1 MRRITAGICLVAG
14 VVSSGISPALGQDA
28 APAESALVVDQ
39 STLPDAIDL
48 KGARP
53 KADSSVLPPAVD
65 ALPASLEPLVA
76 PPSLALPDA
85 PSQVRVRE
93 LRPLTLE
100 EAIQLAEFNSPQLK
114 AAASQVDQAKSALRA
129 AISAWYPTVDLSA
142 SAEYFKSYSYRN
154 PDFVSDRVIRNPTVE
169 NTSTSGGGI
178 TGLETSMGE
187 ITPLEEITGSDPTT
201 GETSSTTA
209 EETTGPNTR
218 DGYNERYG
226 RQWRTNVSLQ
236 LSWDLINPARVPQ
249 IAAAR
254 DRFERS
260 GEAYLIALRDLRLEA
275 QTAYFELQRA
285 DEGVRIGQASVKAS
299 LVSYRDAR
307 ARFNAGVNTKLEV
320 LEAETQLARDRN
332 TLTTNLRLQDEQRR
346 NLARVLDLPQ
356 DVTPT
361 AATPARPLGLWEPS
375 LQESIVAA
383 YNYREELD
391 QLILDISINNSQAN
405 ASLAAV
411 QPVLRFVNSTT
422 ASRSEGQIGQ
432 TSLSEID
439 MGDFTYGWD
448 NSTALRANWRLFD
461 GGRARAE
468 YRRFKQAA
476 EQSRFDF
483 ANRRNRIRL
492 EVEQSFFGL
501 RAAIQSIDTTA
512 IEVLSSKESL
522 RLSQLRVQA
531 GVGVQR
537 EVVNNQR
544 DVTQAELKYAR
555 AISDYNTNLAR
566 LQRRSGLD
574 ALVACNAVS
583 LPASKPEFEQ
593 SLIPIEPT
601 PLKTACPPVATA
613 GSLMNQNQDSPVQP
627 LW

>member
-1 MRRITAGICLVAG
+1 MRRITAGLCLVAG
-14 VVSSGISPALGQDA
+14 VVSTVIQPALSEDA
-28 APAESALVVDQ
+28 VQAESALVDQ
-39 STLPDAIDL
+39 ATLPNAIDL

-53 KADSSVLPPAVD
+53 KADPSVIAPAVDVLPPPL
-65 ALPASLEPLVA
+65 LPLSA

-85 PSQVRVRE
+85 PAQVRIGE

-100 EAIQLAEFNSPQLK
+100 EALQLAEFNSPKLK

-129 AISAWYPTVDLSA
+129 AIAAWYPTVDLTA
-142 SAEYFKSYSYRN
+142 SGLPEYFKSYSYQN
-154 PDFVSDRVIRNPTVE
+154 PDFVPDRIVRKPTGQF
-169 NTSTSGGGI
+169 NDD
-178 TGLETSMGE
+178 TG
-187 ITPLEEITGSDPTT
+187 EEITRPV
-201 GETSSTTA
+201 
-209 EETTGPNTR
+209 TR

-226 RQWRTNVSLQ
+226 REWRLNVNLKV
-236 LSWDLINPARVPQ
+236 SWDLINPARVPQ

-254 DRFERS
+254 DQFERAGDS
-260 GEAYLIALRDLRLEA
+260 YLIALRDLRLEA
-275 QTAYFELQRA
+275 ATAYFDLQEA

-299 LVSYRDAR
+299 LVSLRDAR

-332 TLTTNLRLQDEQRR
+332 LLTTNLGQQAVSRR
-346 NLARVLDLPQ
+346 NLAVVLDLPQ

-411 QPVLRFVNSTT
+411 QPVLSFVNSTT
-422 ASRSEGQIGQ
+422 TTRTQGQLRQ
-432 TSLSEID
+432 PSSDID
-439 MGDFTYGWD
+439 MGNFTYGLT
-448 NSTALRANWRLFD
+448 NSAALTASWRLFD

-468 YRRFKQAA
+468 YRRSKQAA
-476 EQSRFDF
+476 DESRFNF
-483 ANRRNRIRL
+483 ARTRDQIRL
-492 EVEQSFFGL
+492 EVEQSFYNL
-501 RAAIQSIDTTA
+501 RTAIQSIDTA
-512 IEVLSSKESL
+512 SSEVLSSRETL

-531 GVGVQR
+531 GVSTQR
-537 EVVNNQR
+537 EVVDSQR
-544 DVTQAELKYAR
+544 DLTQAEIRYAS
-555 AISDYNTNLAR
+555 AIRDYNTSLAQ
-566 LQRRSGLD
+566 LQRRTGLD

-583 LPASKPEFEQ
+583 LPATKPEPNQQ
-593 SLIPIEPT
+593 SIPIEPT
-601 PLKTACPPVATA
+601 PLKSACPA
-613 GSLMNQNQDSPVQP
+613 GVTTGSSVNQTDGSPVQP

>member
-14 VVSSGISPALGQDA
+14 VVSTGVPPALSEDA
-28 APAESALVVDQ
+28 VQAESALVDQ
-39 STLPDAIDL
+39 VTLPNAIEL

-53 KADSSVLPPAVD
+53 KADASVIAPAVD
-65 ALPASLEPLVA
+65 ALPPSLLPLSA
-76 PPSLALPDA
+76 PPSLALPDVPA
-85 PSQVRVRE
+85 RVRIHE

-100 EAIQLAEFNSPQLK
+100 EALQLAEFNSPKLK

-129 AISAWYPTVDLSA
+129 AIAAWYPTVDLTA
-142 SAEYFKSYSYRN
+142 SGLPEYFKSYSYQN
-154 PDFVSDRVIRNPTVE
+154 PDFVPDRIVRKPTGQF
-169 NTSTSGGGI
+169 NDD
-178 TGLETSMGE
+178 TG
-187 ITPLEEITGSDPTT
+187 EEISQPV
-201 GETSSTTA
+201 
-209 EETTGPNTR
+209 TR

-226 RQWRTNVSLQ
+226 REWRLNVNLKV
-236 LSWDLINPARVPQ
+236 SWDLINPARVPQ

-254 DRFERS
+254 DQFERAGDS
-260 GEAYLIALRDLRLEA
+260 YLIALRDLRLEA
-275 QTAYFELQRA
+275 ATAYFDLQED

-299 LVSYRDAR
+299 LVSLRDAR

-332 TLTTNLRLQDEQRR
+332 LLTTNLGQQAVSRR
-346 NLARVLDLPQ
+346 NLAVVLDLPQ

-411 QPVLRFVNSTT
+411 QPVLSFVNSTT
-422 ASRSEGQIGQ
+422 TTRTQGQLKQ
-432 TSLSEID
+432 PSSDID
-439 MGDFTYGWD
+439 MGNFTYGLT
-448 NSTALRANWRLFD
+448 NSAALTASWRLFD

-468 YRRFKQAA
+468 YRRSKQAA
-476 EQSRFDF
+476 DESRFNF
-483 ANRRNRIRL
+483 ARTRDQIRL
-492 EVEQSFFGL
+492 EVEQSFYNL
-501 RAAIQSIDTTA
+501 RTAIQSIDTA
-512 IEVLSSKESL
+512 SSEVLSSRETL

-531 GVGVQR
+531 GVSTQR
-537 EVVNNQR
+537 EVVDSQR
-544 DVTQAELKYAR
+544 DLTQAEIRYAS
-555 AISDYNTNLAR
+555 AIRDYNTSLAQ
-566 LQRRSGLD
+566 LQRRTGLD

-583 LPASKPEFEQ
+583 LPATKPEPNQQ
-593 SLIPIEPT
+593 SIPIEPT
-601 PLKTACPPVATA
+601 PLKSACPA
-613 GSLMNQNQDSPVQP
+613 GVTTGSSLNQTDGSPVQP

>member
-14 VVSSGISPALGQDA
+14 VVSTGVPPALSEEALQ
-28 APAESALVVDQ
+28 AESALLDQ
-39 STLPDAIDL
+39 TTLPNAIEL

-53 KADSSVLPPAVD
+53 KADPSVVAPAVDVLPP
-65 ALPASLEPLVA
+65 SLVPLSA

-85 PSQVRVRE
+85 PSQVRIHE

-100 EAIQLAEFNSPQLK
+100 ETLQLAEFNSPTLK

-129 AISAWYPTVDLSA
+129 AIASWYPTVDLSA
-142 SAEYFKSYSYRN
+142 SGLPEYFKSYSYRN
-154 PDFVSDRVIRNPTVE
+154 PDFVPDRVVQKPSPRVNP
-169 NTSTSGGGI
+169 I
-178 TGLETSMGE
+178 TG
-187 ITPLEEITGSDPTT
+187 
-201 GETSSTTA
+201 
-209 EETTGPNTR
+209 EETTVNPNTGEEYTRPVTR
-218 DGYNERYG
+218 DGFNERYG
-226 RQWRTNVSLQ
+226 REWRVNVSLQ
-236 LSWDLINPARVPQ
+236 VSWDLINPARVPE

-254 DRFERS
+254 DRFERAGDS
-260 GEAYLIALRDLRLEA
+260 YLIALRDLRLQA
-275 QTAYFELQRA
+275 QTAYFELQEA

-332 TLTTNLRLQDEQRR
+332 TLTRNLGKQDVSRR
-346 NLARVLDLPQ
+346 NLASLLDLPQ

-361 AATPARPLGLWEPS
+361 AATPARPLGLWQPS

-405 ASLAAV
+405 AALAAV

-422 ASRSEGQIGQ
+422 ASRTEGQANQ
-432 TSLSEID
+432 TSLSDID
-439 MGDFTYGWD
+439 MGDFRYGFQ
-448 NSTALRANWRLFD
+448 NSTALTASWRLFD
-461 GGRARAE
+461 GGRARAN
-468 YRRFKQAA
+468 YRRSKQAA
-476 EQSRFDF
+476 EQSAFEF
-483 ANRRNRIRL
+483 ANTRDQIRFQ
-492 EVEQSFFGL
+492 VEESFFNL
-501 RAAIQSIDTTA
+501 RSAIQTIDTTA
-512 IEVLSSKESL
+512 TEVLSSRESL
-522 RLSQLRVQA
+522 RLSNLRVQA
-531 GVGVQR
+531 GVSTQR

-544 DVTQAELKYAR
+544 DLTQAELTYAQ
-555 AISDYNTNLAR
+555 AIRQYNTSLAR
-566 LQRRSGLD
+566 LQRRTGLD

-583 LPASKPEFEQ
+583 LPATKPELDQ

-601 PLKTACPPVATA
+601 PLKSACPSVAST
-613 GSLMNQNQDSPVQP
+613 GSSGSSVDQTEGSPVQP

>member
-1 MRRITAGICLVAG
+1 MRRFTAGLCLIAG
-14 VVSSGISPALGQDA
+14 VATTGVPPALSDDTVQV
-28 APAESALVVDQ
+28 ESALIDQ
-39 STLPDAIDL
+39 AILPDAIDL

-53 KADSSVLPPAVD
+53 KADPSVIAPAVD

-85 PSQVRVRE
+85 PSQVRIHE
-93 LRPLTLE
+93 LRPLTIE
-100 EAIQLAEFNSPQLK
+100 EALQLAEFNSPKLK

-129 AISAWYPTVDLSA
+129 AIAAWYPTVDLSA
-142 SAEYFKSYSYRN
+142 SGLPEYFKSYSYRN
-154 PDFVSDRVIRNPTVE
+154 PDFVPDRIVQKPTGQI
-169 NTSTSGGGI
+169 SPI
-178 TGLETSMGE
+178 TG
-187 ITPLEEITGSDPTT
+187 EEITRPV
-201 GETSSTTA
+201 
-209 EETTGPNTR
+209 TR
-218 DGYNERYG
+218 DGYNESYG
-226 RQWRTNVSLQ
+226 REWRANVSLQ
-236 LSWDLINPARVPQ
+236 VSWDLINPARVPQ

-254 DRFERS
+254 DRFERA
-260 GEAYLIALRDLRLEA
+260 GAAYLIALRDLRLEA
-275 QTAYFELQRA
+275 QRAYFDLQRA
-285 DEGVRIGQASVKAS
+285 DAGVRIGQDSVKAS

-307 ARFNAGVNTKLEV
+307 ARFNAGVNTKVDV
-320 LEAETQLARDRN
+320 LEAETQLARDRD
-332 TLTTNLRLQDEQRR
+332 TLTTNLRDQNAQRR

-411 QPVLRFVNSTT
+411 QPVLRFVNSTS
-422 ASRSEGQIGQ
+422 ASRTEGQGGQ
-432 TSLSEID
+432 PFISDID
-439 MGDFTYGWD
+439 MGDFTYSVQ
-448 NSTALRANWRLFD
+448 NSTALRASWRLFD

-468 YRRFKQAA
+468 YRRSKLAA

-483 ANRRNRIRL
+483 ADLRDQIRFD
-492 EVEQSFFGL
+492 VEQSFFGL

-512 IEVLSSKESL
+512 TEVLSSKESL

-544 DVTQAELKYAR
+544 DLTQAELKYAR
-555 AISDYNTNLAR
+555 AINSYNSNLAL
-566 LQRRSGLD
+566 LQRRTGLD
-574 ALVACNAVS
+574 ALVACDAVS
-583 LPASKPEFEQ
+583 LPSTKPELEQ
-593 SLIPIEPT
+593 KAIPIEPT
-601 PLKTACPPVATA
+601 PLKTACPSAATA
-613 GSLMNQNQDSPVQP
+613 GSSVNQTEISPVQP

>member
-1 MRRITAGICLVAG
+1 MRRITAGLCLVAG
-14 VVSSGISPALGQDA
+14 VVSTVVPPALSEDA
-28 APAESALVVDQ
+28 VQAESALVDQ
-39 STLPDAIDL
+39 ATLPNAIDL

-53 KADSSVLPPAVD
+53 KADPSVIAPAVDVLPPPL
-65 ALPASLEPLVA
+65 LPLSA

-85 PSQVRVRE
+85 PAQVRIGE

-100 EAIQLAEFNSPQLK
+100 EALQLAEFNSPKLK

-129 AISAWYPTVDLSA
+129 AIAAWYPTVDLTA
-142 SAEYFKSYSYRN
+142 SGLPEYFKSYSYQN
-154 PDFVSDRVIRNPTVE
+154 PDFVPDRIVRKPTGQFNDV
-169 NTSTSGGGI
+169 
-178 TGLETSMGE
+178 TG
-187 ITPLEEITGSDPTT
+187 EEITRPV
-201 GETSSTTA
+201 
-209 EETTGPNTR
+209 TR

-226 RQWRTNVSLQ
+226 REWRLNVNLKV
-236 LSWDLINPARVPQ
+236 SWDLINPARVPQ

-254 DRFERS
+254 DQFERAGDS
-260 GEAYLIALRDLRLEA
+260 YLIALRDLRLEA
-275 QTAYFELQRA
+275 ATAYFDLQEA

-299 LVSYRDAR
+299 LVSLRDAR

-332 TLTTNLRLQDEQRR
+332 LLTTNLGQQAVSRR
-346 NLARVLDLPQ
+346 NLAVVLDLPQ

-411 QPVLRFVNSTT
+411 QPVLSFVNSTT
-422 ASRSEGQIGQ
+422 TTRTQGQLKQ
-432 TSLSEID
+432 PSSDID
-439 MGDFTYGWD
+439 MGNFTYGLT
-448 NSTALRANWRLFD
+448 NSAALTASWRLFD

-468 YRRFKQAA
+468 YRRSKQAA
-476 EQSRFDF
+476 DESRFNF
-483 ANRRNRIRL
+483 ARTRDQIRL
-492 EVEQSFFGL
+492 EVEQSFYNL
-501 RAAIQSIDTTA
+501 RTAIQSIDTA
-512 IEVLSSKESL
+512 SSEVLSSRETL

-531 GVGVQR
+531 GVSTQR
-537 EVVNNQR
+537 EVVDSQR
-544 DVTQAELKYAR
+544 DLTQAEIRYAS
-555 AISDYNTNLAR
+555 AIRDYNTSLAQ
-566 LQRRSGLD
+566 LQRRTGLD

-583 LPASKPEFEQ
+583 LPATKPEPNQQ
-593 SLIPIEPT
+593 SIPIEPT
-601 PLKTACPPVATA
+601 PLKSACPA
-613 GSLMNQNQDSPVQP
+613 GVTTGSSVNQTDGSPVQP

>member
-1 MRRITAGICLVAG
+1 MRRITAGLCLVAG
-14 VVSSGISPALGQDA
+14 VVSTGVPPALSEDA
-28 APAESALVVDQ
+28 VQAESALVDQ
-39 STLPDAIDL
+39 ATLPNAIDL

-53 KADSSVLPPAVD
+53 KADPSVIAPAVD
-65 ALPASLEPLVA
+65 DLPPPLLPLSA

-85 PSQVRVRE
+85 PAQVRIGE

-100 EAIQLAEFNSPQLK
+100 EALQLAEFNSPKLK

-129 AISAWYPTVDLSA
+129 AIAAWYPTVDLTA
-142 SAEYFKSYSYRN
+142 SGLPEYFKSYSYQN
-154 PDFVSDRVIRNPTVE
+154 PDFVPDRIVRKPTGQF
-169 NTSTSGGGI
+169 NDD
-178 TGLETSMGE
+178 TG
-187 ITPLEEITGSDPTT
+187 EEITRPV
-201 GETSSTTA
+201 
-209 EETTGPNTR
+209 TR

-226 RQWRTNVSLQ
+226 REWRLNVNLKV
-236 LSWDLINPARVPQ
+236 SWDLINPARVPQ

-254 DRFERS
+254 DQFERAGDS
-260 GEAYLIALRDLRLEA
+260 YLIALRDLRLEA
-275 QTAYFELQRA
+275 ATAYFDLQEA

-299 LVSYRDAR
+299 LVSLRDAR

-332 TLTTNLRLQDEQRR
+332 LLTTNLGQQAVSRR
-346 NLARVLDLPQ
+346 NLAVVLDLPQ

-411 QPVLRFVNSTT
+411 QPVLSFVNSTT
-422 ASRSEGQIGQ
+422 TTRTQGQLNQ
-432 TSLSEID
+432 PSSDID
-439 MGDFTYGWD
+439 MGNFTYGLT
-448 NSTALRANWRLFD
+448 NSAALTASWRLFD

-468 YRRFKQAA
+468 YRRSKQAA
-476 EQSRFDF
+476 DESRFNF
-483 ANRRNRIRL
+483 ARTRDQIRL
-492 EVEQSFFGL
+492 EVEQSFYNL
-501 RAAIQSIDTTA
+501 RTAIQSIDTA
-512 IEVLSSKESL
+512 SSEVLSSRETL

-531 GVGVQR
+531 GVSTQR
-537 EVVNNQR
+537 EVVDSQR
-544 DVTQAELKYAR
+544 DLTQAEIRYAS
-555 AISDYNTNLAR
+555 AIRDYNTSLAQ
-566 LQRRSGLD
+566 LQRRTGLD

-583 LPASKPEFEQ
+583 LPATKPEPNQQ
-593 SLIPIEPT
+593 SIPIEPT
-601 PLKTACPPVATA
+601 PLKSACPA
-613 GSLMNQNQDSPVQP
+613 GVTTGSSVNQTDGSPVQP

>member
-1 MRRITAGICLVAG
+1 MRRITAGLCLVAG
-14 VVSSGISPALGQDA
+14 VVSTGVPPALSEDA
-28 APAESALVVDQ
+28 VQAESALVDQ
-39 STLPDAIDL
+39 ATLPNAIDL

-53 KADSSVLPPAVD
+53 KADPSVIAPAVDVLPPPL
-65 ALPASLEPLVA
+65 LPLSA

-85 PSQVRVRE
+85 PAQVRIGE

-100 EAIQLAEFNSPQLK
+100 EALLLAEFNSPKLK

-129 AISAWYPTVDLSA
+129 AIAAWYPTVDLTA
-142 SAEYFKSYSYRN
+142 SGLPEYFKSYSYQN
-154 PDFVSDRVIRNPTVE
+154 PDFVPDRIVRKPTGQFNDV
-169 NTSTSGGGI
+169 
-178 TGLETSMGE
+178 TG
-187 ITPLEEITGSDPTT
+187 EEITRPV
-201 GETSSTTA
+201 
-209 EETTGPNTR
+209 TR

-226 RQWRTNVSLQ
+226 REWRLNVNLKV
-236 LSWDLINPARVPQ
+236 SWDLINPARVPQ

-254 DRFERS
+254 DQFERAGDS
-260 GEAYLIALRDLRLEA
+260 YLIALRDLRLEA
-275 QTAYFELQRA
+275 ATAYFDLQEA

-299 LVSYRDAR
+299 LVSLRDAR

-332 TLTTNLRLQDEQRR
+332 LLTTNLGQQAVSRR
-346 NLARVLDLPQ
+346 NLAVVLDLPQ

-411 QPVLRFVNSTT
+411 QPVLSFVNSTT
-422 ASRSEGQIGQ
+422 TTRTQGQLKQ
-432 TSLSEID
+432 PSSDID
-439 MGDFTYGWD
+439 MGNFTYGLT
-448 NSTALRANWRLFD
+448 NSAALTASWRLFD

-468 YRRFKQAA
+468 YRRSKQAA
-476 EQSRFDF
+476 DESRFNF
-483 ANRRNRIRL
+483 ARTRDQIRL
-492 EVEQSFFGL
+492 EVEQSFYNL
-501 RAAIQSIDTTA
+501 RTAIQSIDTA
-512 IEVLSSKESL
+512 SSEVLSSRETL

-531 GVGVQR
+531 GVSTQR
-537 EVVNNQR
+537 EVVDSQR
-544 DVTQAELKYAR
+544 DLTQAEIRYAS
-555 AISDYNTNLAR
+555 AIRDYNTSLAQ
-566 LQRRSGLD
+566 LQRRTGLD

-583 LPASKPEFEQ
+583 LPATKPEPNQQ
-593 SLIPIEPT
+593 SIPIEPT
-601 PLKTACPPVATA
+601 PLKSACPA
-613 GSLMNQNQDSPVQP
+613 GVTTGSSVNQTDVSPVQP

>member
-1 MRRITAGICLVAG
+1 MRRITAGLCLVAG
-14 VVSSGISPALGQDA
+14 VVSTGVPPALSEDA
-28 APAESALVVDQ
+28 VQAESALVDQ
-39 STLPDAIDL
+39 ATLPNAIDL

-53 KADSSVLPPAVD
+53 KADPSVIAPAVDVLPPPL
-65 ALPASLEPLVA
+65 LPLSA

-85 PSQVRVRE
+85 PAQVRIGE

-100 EAIQLAEFNSPQLK
+100 EALQLAEFNSPKLK

-129 AISAWYPTVDLSA
+129 AIAAWYPTVDLTA
-142 SAEYFKSYSYRN
+142 SGLPEYFKSYSYQN
-154 PDFVSDRVIRNPTVE
+154 PDFVPDRIVRKPTGQF
-169 NTSTSGGGI
+169 NDD
-178 TGLETSMGE
+178 TG
-187 ITPLEEITGSDPTT
+187 EEITRPV
-201 GETSSTTA
+201 
-209 EETTGPNTR
+209 TR

-226 RQWRTNVSLQ
+226 REWRLNVNLKV
-236 LSWDLINPARVPQ
+236 SWDLINPARVPQ

-254 DRFERS
+254 DQFERAGDS
-260 GEAYLIALRDLRLEA
+260 YLIALRDLRLEA
-275 QTAYFELQRA
+275 ATAYFDLQEA

-299 LVSYRDAR
+299 LVSLRDAR

-332 TLTTNLRLQDEQRR
+332 LLTTNLGQQAVSRR
-346 NLARVLDLPQ
+346 NLAVVLDLPQ

-411 QPVLRFVNSTT
+411 QPVLSFVNSTT
-422 ASRSEGQIGQ
+422 TTRTQGQLKQ
-432 TSLSEID
+432 PSSDID
-439 MGDFTYGWD
+439 MGNFTYGLT
-448 NSTALRANWRLFD
+448 NSAALTASWRLFD

-468 YRRFKQAA
+468 YRRSKQAA
-476 EQSRFDF
+476 DESRFNF
-483 ANRRNRIRL
+483 ARTRDQIRL
-492 EVEQSFFGL
+492 DVEQSFYNL
-501 RAAIQSIDTTA
+501 RTAIQSIDTA
-512 IEVLSSKESL
+512 SSEVLSSRETL

-531 GVGVQR
+531 GVSTQR
-537 EVVNNQR
+537 EVVDSQR
-544 DVTQAELKYAR
+544 DLTQAEIRYAS
-555 AISDYNTNLAR
+555 AIRDYNTSLAQ
-566 LQRRSGLD
+566 LQRRTGLD

-583 LPASKPEFEQ
+583 LPATKPEPNQQ
-593 SLIPIEPT
+593 SIPIEPT
-601 PLKTACPPVATA
+601 PLKSACPA
-613 GSLMNQNQDSPVQP
+613 GVTTGSSVNQTDGSPVQP

>member
-1 MRRITAGICLVAG
+1 MRRITAGLCLVAG
-14 VVSSGISPALGQDA
+14 VVSTGVPPALSEDA
-28 APAESALVVDQ
+28 VQAESALVDQ
-39 STLPDAIDL
+39 ATLPNAIDL

-53 KADSSVLPPAVD
+53 KADPSVIAPAVDVLPPPL
-65 ALPASLEPLVA
+65 LPLSA

-85 PSQVRVRE
+85 PAQVRIGE

-100 EAIQLAEFNSPQLK
+100 EALQLAEFNSPKLK

-129 AISAWYPTVDLSA
+129 AIAAWYPTVDLTA
-142 SAEYFKSYSYRN
+142 SGLPEYFKSYSYQN
-154 PDFVSDRVIRNPTVE
+154 PDFVPDRIVRKPTGQF
-169 NTSTSGGGI
+169 NDD
-178 TGLETSMGE
+178 TG
-187 ITPLEEITGSDPTT
+187 EEITRPV
-201 GETSSTTA
+201 
-209 EETTGPNTR
+209 TR

-226 RQWRTNVSLQ
+226 REWRLNVNLKV
-236 LSWDLINPARVPQ
+236 SWDLINPARVPQ

-254 DRFERS
+254 DQFERAGDS
-260 GEAYLIALRDLRLEA
+260 YLIALRDLRLEA
-275 QTAYFELQRA
+275 ATAYFDLQEA

-299 LVSYRDAR
+299 LVSLRDAR

-332 TLTTNLRLQDEQRR
+332 LLTTNLGQQAVSRR
-346 NLARVLDLPQ
+346 NLAVVLDLPQ

-411 QPVLRFVNSTT
+411 QPVLSFVNSTT
-422 ASRSEGQIGQ
+422 TTRTQGQLKQ
-432 TSLSEID
+432 PSSDID
-439 MGDFTYGWD
+439 MGNFTYGLT
-448 NSTALRANWRLFD
+448 NSAALTASWRLFD

-468 YRRFKQAA
+468 YRRSKQAA
-476 EQSRFDF
+476 DESRFNF
-483 ANRRNRIRL
+483 ARTRDQIRL
-492 EVEQSFFGL
+492 EVEQSFYNL
-501 RAAIQSIDTTA
+501 RTAIQSIDTA
-512 IEVLSSKESL
+512 SSEVLSSRETL

-531 GVGVQR
+531 GVSTQR
-537 EVVNNQR
+537 EVVDSQR
-544 DVTQAELKYAR
+544 DLTQAEIRYAS
-555 AISDYNTNLAR
+555 AIRDYNTSLAQ
-566 LQRRSGLD
+566 LQRRTGLD

-583 LPASKPEFEQ
+583 LPATKPEPNQQ
-593 SLIPIEPT
+593 SIPIEPT
-601 PLKTACPPVATA
+601 PLKSACPA
-613 GSLMNQNQDSPVQP
+613 GVTTRSSVNQTDGSPVQP